1 MKVNKNKFSNIEL
14 SKNIILDDTFILK
27 ESFYSRDTS
36 VVAKEL
42 LGKLLIKEL
51 NGLVCGGII
60 LETEAY
66 YGHDDPASHAFRGIT
81 PRSNI
86 MFDQPGLAYIYLCYG
101 MYCLLNVVTEK
112 KGIPGAV
119 LIRALQP
126 AVGIEAMMKRRKINN
141 DLNLTNGPGKLTVA
155 LGIDIKDNAKDLTK
169 IYSGIGI
176 FNTNVVFA
184 EAEIMASPRVGITNG
199 KDRLLR
205 YYFKNNSLKQWKQ
218 FKHF

>member
-1 MKVNKNKFSNIEL
+1 MKEDKYKLGDIEL
-14 SKNIILDDTFILK
+14 LKNVILDDASILK
-27 ESFYSRDTS
+27 ESFYGRDTS
-36 VVAKEL
+36 IVAKEL

-86 MFDQPGLAYIYLCYG
+86 MFGRPGIAYIYLCYG

-112 KGIPGAV
+112 QGIPGAV

-126 AVGIEAMMKRRKINN
+126 VIGVEVMMKRRKIND

-155 LGIDIKDNAKDLTK
+155 LGIDIKDNGKDLTK
-169 IYSGIGI
+169 IHSGIGI
-176 FNTNVVFA
+176 FNTNIVFA
-184 EAEIMASPRVGITNG
+184 ETEIMVSSRVGITNG

-205 YYFKNNSLKQWKQ
+205 YYYKNNSLKQGKP